1 MLLHVVFDNISFN
14 FTLSTRGQVFNRDVW
29 VLYRTEHKKKGAVVW
44 VPVRYLSDLQYGST
58 VPVQA
63 VVVFF
68 VPLSDALKS
77 SKYSL
82 LPLDYI
88 FTIPKSQ

>member
-1 MLLHVVFDNISFN
+1 MLLRLVFVHNIVNTSFN

-68 VPLSDALKS
+68 VPLL
-77 SKYSL
+77 Y
-82 LPLDYI
+82 P
-88 FTIPKSQ
+88 TP